1 MLKDLYAN
9 DSDFWKVR
17 NACDKRA
24 FGDFYRHE
32 GFIFKRDKLCV
43 PICSI
48 RELLVRESHGG
59 GLMGHFGIHKTLGI
73 LNEHFYWPNI
83 KHDVQ
88 FVCAKSITCKQA
100 ESRVKP
106 HGLYTLL
113 PVPEQP
119 WTDISIDFVLR
130 L

>member
-1 MLKDLYAN
+1 MG
-9 DSDFWKVR
+9 

-32 GFIFKRDKLCV
+32 GFLFKRDKLCL

-59 GLMGHFGIHKTLGI
+59 GLIGHFGVHKTLGI
-73 LNEHFYWPNI
+73 LNEHFHWPNM

-88 FVCAKSITCKQA
+88 SVCAKCRTCRQTKF
-100 ESRVKP
+100 RCKP
-106 HGLYTLL
+106 HGLYTSLH
-113 PVPEQP
+113 
-119 WTDISIDFVLR
+119 VLE
-130 L
+130 